1 MLTIDVTVIGQTPAR
16 VSGVQNGN
24 RLRTRRLHGSLPFL
38 GPIFFFSNSSENA
51 EESIPTQLLVSPVAM
66 RSIEVARRSGALAR
80 VSQATNTQI
89 RTLQLTKTR

>member
-1 MLTIDVTVIGQTPAR
+1 MLTIDVTVIGHTPAR

-24 RLRTRRLHGSLPFL
+24 RLRTRRLHGSLAFF
-38 GPIFFFSNSSENA
+38 GANFFSHSSENA

-80 VSQATNTQI
+80 VSQATNTQMC
-89 RTLQLTKTR
+89 TLQLTKSR